1 MIGLELTSNFAKT
14 VLASPINASATTIT
28 LFPGAG
34 ALFPNPSGGNYFR
47 ILITD
52 IATSNYNEIV
62 LCTARSGDVLTVTR
76 NAEGTLAR
84 SWLAGDIIENVMTAG
99 AFSELRSQGL
109 NSNTAIGAL
118 SLASVTTGANNS
130 AVGTSSLRSNTT
142 GTGNST
148 LGYQSARYLSNGSTA
163 LTIVTNSTYIGSN
176 TKASANNVTNETVIG
191 YNAIGSGSNT
201 ITIGGSA
208 VTGTVIPYGNV
219 GIGGTAAA
227 GETLRI
233 GKNITGA
240 ITTYGIVNQATVQSD
255 VTAAAVINDT
265 YISTQ
270 AAAFTLGSL
279 AHYQAEQGTIGAG
292 SAITN
297 QYGFSAASGLTGATN
312 NYAFTGNIAAG
323 TGRYNLY
330 MNGTADNYLA
340 GRLGIGGV
348 PTTAVSSLEI
358 TKAMTGATTVYGVAN
373 YATVQSGV
381 TTSAN
386 YFWTQGITQAAAF
399 TLVNL
404 RHYFATQGTIG
415 ATSVITNQFG
425 FTIDNSLV
433 GATNNYGFYGGIA
446 SGTGRYN
453 LYMAGTADNYLAGN
467 LGIGLTAPTSKLHA
481 RSDAN
486 ALTVIGQIQ
495 NRTNGANVGALIA
508 FITSA
513 NDISDNRYAY
523 IGAVTSGA
531 AENGNNLVFAPNS
544 NGGTPT
550 EAMRIN
556 GLGNVGV
563 GTSSPNAS
571 AILDAQST
579 TKGVRFPNMT
589 TTQKNAVA
597 TPAAGLVVFDTT
609 LAKLCVYS
617 GAAWQTITSV

>member
-118 SLASVTTGANNS
+118 SLNSVTTGANNS

-163 LTIVTNSTYIGSN
+163 LTIATNSTYIGSN

-219 GIGGTAAA
+219 GIGSLTTGAS
-227 GETLRI
+227 LSVN
-233 GKNITGA
+233 KLITGGL
-240 ITTYGIVNQATVQSD
+240 TSYGAVVAATINSD
-255 VTAAAVINDT
+255 VTSNANIFFSLP
-265 YISTQ
+265 STI
-270 AAAFTLGSL
+270 ASTFTLGSL
-279 AHYQAEQGTIGAG
+279 RHFYASQNTIGVT
-292 SAITN
+292 STVTN
-297 QYGFSAASGLTGATN
+297 QFGYHAESSLTGATN
-312 NYAFTGNIAAG
+312 NYAFQGNIASG

-330 MNGTADNYLA
+330 MAGTADNYL
-340 GRLGIGGV
+340 GGSLGIGGT

-381 TTSAN
+381 TTAAN

-399 TLVNL
+399 TLANL
-404 RHYFATQGTIG
+404 RHFFAAQGTIG
-415 ATSVITNQFG
+415 ATSAVTNQFG

-446 SGTGRYN
+446 SATGRYN
-453 LYMAGTADNYLAGN
+453 LYMAGTANNYLG
-467 LGIGLTAPTSKLHA
+467 
-481 RSDAN
+481 
-486 ALTVIGQIQ
+486 
-495 NRTNGANVGALIA
+495 GALITA
-508 FITSA
+508 GLKATSA
-513 NDISDNRYAY
+513 
-523 IGAVTSGA
+523 A
-531 AENGNNLVFAPNS
+531 A
-544 NGGTPT
+544 PT
-550 EAMRIN
+550 I
-556 GLGNVGV
+556 
-563 GTSSPNAS
+563 AS
-571 AILDAQST
+571 ATTIAPTTQIAFVSGTTAIATITAPSPISLGGGQITLIPTGIFTTTTAGNIALASTAVVGKALIMTYDATT
-579 TKGVRFPNMT
+579 TKWYPS
-589 TTQKNAVA
+589 
-597 TPAAGLVVFDTT
+597 
-609 LAKLCVYS
+609 Y
-617 GAAWQTITSV
+617 